1 MKKIKTFKTEQ
12 GDYTIKYGF
21 KQMMDIEK
29 EVGGL
34 TKLAEDSDGQ
44 LRSIYVIFSHGY
56 KALNKKAK
64 DEEIEEAI
72 DNILEEMSL
81 EDFMIAVMETFYG
94 QKLDEVTPSESAE

>member
-12 GDYTIKYGF
+12 GDYTIKYGI
-21 KQMMDIEK
+21 KQMMDIEN
-29 EVGGL
+29 EIGGL
-34 TKLAEDSDGQ
+34 SKLSDEAHQ
-44 LRSIYVIFSHGY
+44 FNSLYVIFAHGF

-81 EDFMIAVMETFYG
+81 EDLMLAVMETLFG
-94 QKLDEVTPSESAE
+94 QKLDEVTPSKDAE